1 MKIDKADEEKLREIF
16 NTLKYSNLN
25 MKGNIKRS
33 QVKGFRIPA
42 YMQNEIKTA
51 IDEFRRLSQILIDLD
66 LAKISYGHFIEDDV
80 LLATD
85 KTLSTNI
92 NEIFKRE
99 AEKERRNDIEFELK
113 EFSLKQTKW
122 FIRTKWSPLAFTFI
136 GLVIAAINLYFTT
149 KNNDTIQ
156 KIESRVKSIE
166 DQDISQKD
174 STKNIQQTT
183 SAKFLRDIQP

>member
-1 MKIDKADEEKLREIF
+1 MKIDKVDEEKLREIF

-42 YMQNEIKTA
+42 YMQNETKTA
-51 IDEFRRLSQILIDLD
+51 IDEFRRLSQILIDLE

-92 NEIFKRE
+92 DEVFKRE
-99 AEKERRNDIEFELK
+99 AEKEQKENTIAQLNRYNLTYTKYILK
-113 EFSLKQTKW
+113 TKCLPHLFS
-122 FIRTKWSPLAFTFI
+122 FMS
-136 GLVIAAINLYFTT
+136 V
-149 KNNDTIQ
+149 
-156 KIESRVKSIE
+156 
-166 DQDISQKD
+166 
-174 STKNIQQTT
+174 
-183 SAKFLRDIQP
+183 

>member
-1 MKIDKADEEKLREIF
+1 MKIDKKDEENLREIF

-33 QVKGFRIPA
+33 QVKGFRFPA
-42 YMQNEIKTA
+42 YMQKEIKTA

-66 LAKISYGHFIEDDV
+66 LAKISYGHFIEDDI
-80 LLATD
+80 LIATD

-92 NEIFKRE
+92 EDIFKSE
-99 AEKERRNDIEFELK
+99 AEKERRKDIEFELK

-122 FIRTKWSPLAFTFI
+122 FIRTKLWPLAFTFI

-149 KNNDTIQ
+149 KNNDKIQ
-156 KIESRVKSIE
+156 KIESRLILIE
-166 DQDISQKD
+166 GLNKSQKD
-174 STKNIQQTT
+174 SIQSNQQTT
-183 SAKFLRDIQP
+183 SVKFLRDTQP